1 MNLILI
7 DPQELTGDILTL
19 TDRRAEHIRKV
30 LRSKTGDTI
39 RIGLLDGPLGQGRIA
54 EINKQQVSLTTCFP
68 EEIPPS
74 PPTDL
79 ILALPRPIMLKRVLA
94 QAASLGVARICI
106 INAGRVEK
114 SYFHSALVREES
126 FRESLLLGLE
136 QAIDTR
142 LPQVS
147 LHPRFRPFVEDALP
161 EIAAATPVRL
171 IAHPE
176 GKNSLAG
183 VMPLPLQTRA
193 LLAIGPEGG
202 WSDFEIEKFMEQ
214 GFVPFSLG
222 PRILRVDT
230 AVPALLSQL
239 ALLRQLEPLKLL
251 QSLIPNPLE

>member
-7 DPQELTGDILTL
+7 DPQELTGDRLTL

-39 RIGLLDGPLGQGRIA
+39 RIGLLDGPLGQGRVV
-54 EINKQQVSLTTCFP
+54 EITKQHVSLATSFL

-74 PPTDL
+74 PPLDI

-94 QAASLGVARICI
+94 QAASLGVARIYI

-136 QAIDTR
+136 QAMDTR
-142 LPQVS
+142 IPQIS

-161 EIAAATPVRL
+161 EIAANTPLRL
-171 IAHPE
+171 VAHPE
-176 GKNSLAG
+176 GKNTLAT
-183 VMPLPLQTRA
+183 VVPLPLKTRA
-193 LLAIGPEGG
+193 LLAIGPERG
-202 WSDFEIEKFMEQ
+202 WSDFEIEKFVEQ
-214 GFVPFSLG
+214 GFTPFSLG

-230 AVPALLSQL
+230 AVPALMSQL
-239 ALLRQLEPLKLL
+239 TLLRQLG
-251 QSLIPNPLE
+251 